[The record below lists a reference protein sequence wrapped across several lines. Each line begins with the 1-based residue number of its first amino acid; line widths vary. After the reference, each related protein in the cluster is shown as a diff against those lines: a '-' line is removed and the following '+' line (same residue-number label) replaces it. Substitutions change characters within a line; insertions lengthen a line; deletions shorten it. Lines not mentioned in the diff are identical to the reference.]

1 MRRSMHMKAHD
12 FKVQTSW
19 RGGRDTVGKVQGD
32 VLHESIS
39 IPAGLGGQGVG
50 TNPDE
55 MLVSAASSCYIISLA
70 AVLERAHYEDV
81 EIAQTSI
88 GTAVLDQGKF
98 KMKSITHYPT
108 ITIHEDE
115 ATRLNRQLSKLL
127 KLADQNCM
135 ISNSVRGNVEIDIE
149 PNIRYLND

>member
-1 MRRSMHMKAHD
+1 MKAHD

-19 RGGRDTVGKVQGD
+19 QGGRDTVGKVQGD

-70 AVLERAHYEDV
+70 AVLEHAHYEDV

-108 ITIHEDE
+108 ITIHEDD

-149 PNIRYLND
+149 PTIRYLND